1 MIFFSG
7 GNISSNPD
15 PGLAKIIDNLLEQER
30 KEKELCPKC
39 EHDTGGYNITC
50 ARCDDFCN
58 FKEKRNG

>member
-1 MIFFSG
+1 MSKD
-7 GNISSNPD
+7 ISSQYE
-15 PGLAKIIDNLLEQER
+15 LFQRIIDHDR
-30 KEKELCPKC
+30 KEKEICPKC